1 MDNDQEMDTSW
12 MDAED
17 VIDREPMEKVACFY
31 VYMNTSNEVNHV
43 EKEWC
48 ALDMGAGG
56 ATPKI
61 SQSRLLGLIQKKK
74 TRNGAK
80 YRLLD
85 IMQCNVPYD
94 FPGLIESSYDDVV
107 RSVITEDE
115 IRFDPSLCIFH
126 DINAMFFFYQ
136 EVPRYW
142 DDVGS
147 LKPALKIMAEGE
159 RVPKKKTKRV
169 SFKELDLRHTKK
181 VWLR

>member
-1 MDNDQEMDTSW
+1 MDMDTSW

-17 VIDREPMEKVACFY
+17 VIEREPMEKVGCFY
-31 VYMNTSNEVNHV
+31 VYMNTSNEVNHI

-48 ALDMGAGG
+48 PLDGTGAEG
-56 ATPKI
+56 APTKI
-61 SQSRLLGLIQKKK
+61 SRSRLLGLIQRKKA
-74 TRNGAK
+74 RNGAK

-85 IMQCNVPYD
+85 IMQCNIPHD
-94 FPGLIESSYDDVV
+94 FTGLIESSYNDVV

-115 IRFDPSLCIFH
+115 IMFDPSLCIFH

-136 EVPRYW
+136 EIPKYW
-142 DDVGS
+142 DDVGG
-147 LKPALKIMAEGE
+147 LKPALKISADGE

-181 VWLR
+181 IWLR